1 MGVNGP
7 SNWMVKEFGLKLQA
21 DAGLC
26 KGTGVQEHLLMWK
39 TMNGSGRKQRE
50 GQGRLGQVVKGLECQ
65 VEEYG
70 LCPAESG
77 SRRDSVDLG
86 HSFSGVTSHC

>member
-1 MGVNGP
+1 MDGKRVWSEAPGRCRIR
-7 SNWMVKEFGLKLQA
+7 
-21 DAGLC
+21 C

-39 TMNGSGRKQRE
+39 TMNGSGQKQRE
-50 GQGRLGQVVKGLECQ
+50 GQERLGQVVKGLERQ
-65 VEEYG
+65 VEEYR

-77 SRRDSVDLG
+77 SRRNSVDLG